1 MSRLRGMPCAVVAAA
16 VHLAVPSGA
25 GASGLALREFSAPGQ
40 GNAFAGATAAAEDIS
55 SMAFNPAALT
65 RHPGES
71 LAATVSLIVPR
82 AEFNPAGATTILGG
96 AVGGGNGGNDAAPDT
111 VVPALYY
118 ARQLSAE
125 WFAGVSV
132 TVPYGLVTDY
142 EHGWVGRYHALES
155 DIRSINFNPVVAYK
169 VTPYLSV
176 AGGIQIAYTRGLMS
190 NAIDF
195 GTIDAVSFGGAFGG
209 TPAASDGT
217 STAEGDD
224 LALGFNLGLLFEPRR
239 GTRIGLAYR
248 SKLHNRLDGAASF
261 NNGAVGDAIAS
272 ATGAFVHTGMQAE
285 IDLPETA
292 SVGIYHEVSERLAVM
307 AEAAWT
313 AWSRLRELR
322 LTFDNAAQ
330 SDNVI
335 TSNWD
340 DTWFLAVGATWRA
353 NDRWVLRTGVA
364 YDQTPVGDT
373 FRTPR
378 VPDEDRIWFSL
389 GASYKVAA
397 GASLDIGYTRLF
409 LDSAAIGLSAT
420 ADPNNAFR
428 GNLSGH
434 VDLSADILAI
444 QYRMQF

>member
-1 MSRLRGMPCAVVAAA
+1 MSRLGGTLRAAA
-16 VHLAVPSGA
+16 AAGLLAVPGGA
-25 GASGLALREFSAPGQ
+25 WASGFALREFGAAGQ

-55 SMAFNPAALT
+55 FMAFNPAGLT
-65 RHPGES
+65 RHAGES
-71 LAATVSLIVPR
+71 FAAGATVILPR
-82 AEFNPAGATTILGG
+82 AEFTPSGATTVLGG
-96 AVGGGNGGNDAAPDT
+96 AIGGGNGGDDAAPDT
-111 VVPALYY
+111 VVPALFY
-118 ARQLSAE
+118 ARQLSPD
-125 WFAGVSV
+125 WFAGASV
-132 TVPYGLVTDY
+132 TAPYGLVTDY
-142 EHGWVGRYHALES
+142 EHGWVGRYHALKS
-155 DIRSINFNPVVAYK
+155 DIRSINFNPVLAYK
-169 VTPYLSV
+169 VTPSLSV
-176 AGGIQIAYTRGLMS
+176 AGGVQVAYSRGIMS

-195 GTIDAVSFGGAFGG
+195 GTLDAVSFGGAFGG

-224 LALGFNLGLLFEPRR
+224 LALGFNLGVLFELQA

-261 NNGAVGDAIAS
+261 NNGAVGDAIAA
-272 ATGAFVHTGMQAE
+272 ATGAFVQTGMQAE
-285 IDLPETA
+285 INLPETA
-292 SVGIYHEVSERLAVM
+292 SVGIYHEVSDRLAIM

-335 TSNWD
+335 TSNWE

-364 YDQTPVGDT
+364 YDQSPARDT
-373 FRTPR
+373 WRTPR
-378 VPDEDRIWFSL
+378 VPDEDRLWLSF
-389 GASYKVAA
+389 GASYRVYP

-409 LDSAAIGLSAT
+409 LDDAAIGLSST

-434 VDLSADILAI
+434 VDLSVDILAV

>member
-1 MSRLRGMPCAVVAAA
+1 MSRLRWTLYAVAAA
-16 VHLAVPSGA
+16 AGLLGASAGA
-25 GASGLALREFSAPGQ
+25 GASGFALREFSASGQ

-55 SMAFNPAALT
+55 TMAFNPAGLT

-71 LAATVSLIVPR
+71 FAGAATLIVPR
-82 AEFNPAGATTILGG
+82 AEFMPSGATTILGG
-96 AVGGGNGGNDAAPDT
+96 AIGGGNGGGDAAPDT
-111 VVPALYY
+111 VVPALFY
-118 ARQLSAE
+118 ARQLSSD
-125 WFAGVSV
+125 WFAGASV
-132 TVPYGLVTDY
+132 TAPYGLVTDY
-142 EHGWVGRYHALES
+142 DHGWVGRYHALKS

-169 VTPYLSV
+169 VTPHLSV
-176 AGGIQIAYTRGLMS
+176 AGGVQIAYTRGIMS

-195 GTIDAVSFGGAFGG
+195 GTLDAVSFGGAFGG
-209 TPAASDGT
+209 TPAGSDGT

-224 LALGFNLGLLFEPRR
+224 LALGFNLGLLMEVRP

-248 SKLHNRLDGAASF
+248 SKLHNRLDGATSF
-261 NNGAVGDAIAS
+261 NNGTVGEAIAA
-272 ATGAFVHTGMQAE
+272 ATGAFVQTGMQTE
-285 IDLPETA
+285 INLPETA
-292 SVGIYHEVSERLAVM
+292 SVGIYHEVTDRLAIM

-335 TSNWD
+335 TSTWE

-353 NDRWVLRTGVA
+353 NDRWVLRTGIA
-364 YDQTPVGDT
+364 YDQSPVQDAL
-373 FRTPR
+373 RTPR

-389 GASYKVAA
+389 GASYHISP

-409 LDSAAIGLSAT
+409 LDDAAIGLSAT

-428 GNLSGH
+428 GNLSGRF
-434 VDLSADILAI
+434 DLSTDILAV
-444 QYRMQF
+444 QYRVQF